1 MPRLLSVPGYA
12 MAAAADTGTPLIAGE
27 DFAGWGTLDDTIMGG
42 SSQSRCNASADGLH
56 WSGLVVSEGG
66 GFISCR
72 SPQWRPPLD
81 LSRAEGLALRLVGDG
96 RRYKIAVAC
105 ADLITGLSAGLPG
118 GLRWVLG
125 FDTQPS
131 EEQTIRIPFA
141 SLTPSVQARPL
152 GLPLRFQP
160 KRIERIQLLH
170 SRFDDD
176 GGTNP
181 GYRAGELN
189 LLIRSITLI

>member
-1 MPRLLSVPGYA
+1 
-12 MAAAADTGTPLIAGE
+12 MAVDGNQGEPLIAGE
-27 DFAGWGTLDDTIMGG
+27 DFVGWSSLNDTIMGG
-42 SSQSRCNASADGLH
+42 RSQSQCTATAEGLR
-56 WSGLVVSEGG
+56 WRGQVITEGG

-81 LSRAEGLALRLVGDG
+81 LSTRQALVIRLVGDG
-96 RRYKIAVAC
+96 RRYKLALAC

-118 GLRWVLG
+118 GLRWVQG
-125 FDTQPS
+125 FDTRAGV
-131 EEQTIRIPFA
+131 EETITIPFS
-141 SLTPSVQARPL
+141 SLRPSVQARPL

-176 GGTNP
+176 GGSNP
-181 GYRAGELN
+181 GYRDGELD
-189 LLIRSITLI
+189 LLIRSISTR

>member
-1 MPRLLSVPGYA
+1 
-12 MAAAADTGTPLIAGE
+12 MAVDTHLGDLLIAGD
-27 DFAGWGTLDDTIMGG
+27 DFASWSSLNDTIMGG
-42 SSQSRCNASADGLH
+42 RSQSRCSASAEGLR
-56 WSGLVVSEGG
+56 WQGQIISEGG

-81 LSRAEGLALRLVGDG
+81 LSGSEALVIRLLGDG
-96 RRYKIAVAC
+96 RRYKIALAC

-118 GLRWVLG
+118 GLRWVHG
-125 FDTQPS
+125 FNTQDGVEAS
-131 EEQTIRIPFA
+131 ITIPFT
-141 SLTPSVQARPL
+141 SLRPSVQARPL

-181 GYRAGELN
+181 GYRAGDLD
-189 LLIRSITLI
+189 LLIRSFSIL

>member
-1 MPRLLSVPGYA
+1 
-12 MAAAADTGTPLIAGE
+12 MAAAADNGSLLIAGQ
-27 DFAGWGTLDDTIMGG
+27 DFAGWSTLDDTIMGG
-42 SSQSRCNASADGLH
+42 RSQSHCSASAEGLR
-56 WSGLVVSEGG
+56 WSGVVISEGG

-81 LSRAEGLALRLVGDG
+81 LSAASGLAVRLIGDG
-96 RRYKIAVAC
+96 RRYKLAVAC

-118 GLRWVLG
+118 GLRWVQG
-125 FDTQPS
+125 FDTQP
-131 EEQTIRIPFA
+131 EQEQTVAIPFA
-141 SLTPSVQARPL
+141 SLTASVQARPL

-176 GGTNP
+176 GGSNP
-181 GYRAGELN
+181 GYRSGELN
-189 LLIRSITLI
+189 LLIQSISLI